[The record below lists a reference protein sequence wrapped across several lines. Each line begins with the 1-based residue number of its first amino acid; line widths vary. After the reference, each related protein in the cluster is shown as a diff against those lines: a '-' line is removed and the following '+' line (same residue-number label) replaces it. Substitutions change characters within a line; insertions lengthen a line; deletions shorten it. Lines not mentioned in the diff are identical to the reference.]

1 MSRAVPPP
9 AALPLRRLFVGLF
22 PDTAARAAIEA
33 HRRDWWW
40 PRGHRLTDPARI
52 HLTLHFLGDV
62 DAEATQRLR
71 QALAEVRQP
80 PLDLVLDRSCTWKN
94 DIAVVQPAPHAGLE
108 ALHAAVVDAV
118 RRAGLP
124 VRDGRFTPHLT
135 IARQARGAARPP
147 QMAPVPWRVDEF
159 VLVASRLA
167 PPVRYEALAR
177 CPLQPHR
184 PQPVVM

>member
-1 MSRAVPPP
+1 MNTAAAGSR
-9 AALPLRRLFVGLF
+9 PLQRLFVGLF
-22 PDTAARAAIEA
+22 PDAAVQAAIDA

-40 PRGHRLTDPARI
+40 PRGHRLTRPARM

-62 DAEATQRLR
+62 DAAGAQRVR
-71 QALAEVRQP
+71 EALADVHLP

-94 DIAVVQPAPHAGLE
+94 DIAVVQPAPHAGLD
-108 ALHAAVVDAV
+108 ALHAAVVEAV

-124 VRDGRFTPHLT
+124 VRDERFAPHLT

-147 QMAPVPWRVDEF
+147 QMAPVPWRVDAF

-177 CPLQPHR
+177 CPLRPPR